1 MARNQASLQGVIILG
16 LILVLLA
23 VAAGILLF
31 EGTSALTD
39 GVDIDV
45 LGGTISLPPL
55 ALLLTGAAVIS
66 VFWLGWALM
75 RHGIKRGS
83 RRRRQAKE
91 EAAVAEQ
98 RRVDSERKMQEDFA
112 QRERQLAEER
122 RRHEE
127 ETSALRRDADERV
140 EEQHLSTEEARR
152 RAEIAE
158 NDLRRQPGTTGGAHS
173 PGDATLG
180 RDSRDV
186 RDAGGVR
193 DGREADGTRDLRD
206 PRA

>member
-1 MARNQASLQGVIILG
+1 MIILG

-31 EGTSALTD
+31 EGTRALTD

-45 LGGTISLPPL
+45 LNGTVSLPPL
-55 ALLLTGAAVIS
+55 ALLITGAAVIT

-75 RHGIKRGS
+75 RGGMRRSS
-83 RRRRQAKE
+83 RRRRDAKE
-91 EAAVAEQ
+91 QAALAEQ
-98 RRVDSERKMQEDFA
+98 RRLDDERRMQEEFA

-122 RRHEE
+122 QLREQ
-127 ETSALRRDADERV
+127 ETTALRREADERV

-158 NDLRRQPGTTGGAHS
+158 SQNAQHDTTTTRPTRDQDLPGRHTE
-173 PGDATLG
+173 P
-180 RDSRDV
+180 
-186 RDAGGVR
+186 
-193 DGREADGTRDLRD
+193 TRDLPRE

>member
-1 MARNQASLQGVIILG
+1 MAEKQASLQGVIILG

-39 GVDIDV
+39 GVDIDI
-45 LGGTISLPPL
+45 LNGTISLPPL

-91 EAAVAEQ
+91 EAALAEQ
-98 RRVDSERKMQEDFA
+98 RRVDSERRMQEEFA
-112 QRERQLAEER
+112 QRERKLAEER

-127 ETSALRRDADERV
+127 ETTALRRDADERV

-158 NDLRRQPGTTGGAHS
+158 NDLRDRSGQARGTHS
-173 PGDATLG
+173 PGDATLT
-180 RDSRDV
+180 RDSRDS
-186 RDAGGVR
+186 
-193 DGREADGTRDLRD
+193 DGTRD
-206 PRA
+206 PRI

>member
-1 MARNQASLQGVIILG
+1 MIILG

-45 LGGTISLPPL
+45 LNGTISLPPL

-66 VFWLGWALM
+66 VFWLGWALI
-75 RHGIKRGS
+75 RHGVKRGS

-91 EAAVAEQ
+91 EAALAEQ
-98 RRVDSERKMQEDFA
+98 RRVESERKMQEEFA
-112 QRERQLAEER
+112 QRERTLAEER

-127 ETSALRRDADERV
+127 ETTALRRDADERV

-158 NDLRRQPGTTGGAHS
+158 NDLRNRPDRR
-173 PGDATLG
+173 PDA
-180 RDSRDV
+180 
-186 RDAGGVR
+186 
-193 DGREADGTRDLRD
+193 
-206 PRA
+206 RA

>member
-1 MARNQASLQGVIILG
+1 MRSGRASLADVIILG
-16 LILVLLA
+16 LILVLA
-23 VAAGILLF
+23 AIAAGILLY

-66 VFWLGWALM
+66 VFWLGWVLL
-75 RHGIKRGS
+75 RQGFKRGA
-83 RRRRQAKE
+83 RRRREAKE
-91 EAAVAEQ
+91 EAALAEQ
-98 RRVDSERKMQEDFA
+98 HRVDNERKMQEEFA
-112 QRERQLAEER
+112 QRERQLSEER
-122 RRHEE
+122 RAHEE
-127 ETSALRRDADERV
+127 EAANLRRQT

-158 NDLRRQPGTTGGAHS
+158 AEARAQAPDAPRQ
-173 PGDATLG
+173 
-180 RDSRDV
+180 
-186 RDAGGVR
+186 
-193 DGREADGTRDLRD
+193 D